1 MSAMSKID
9 AAIQDPNLSIIIIP
23 KELLD
28 NMLNPLY
35 TMKKGEREIIL
46 QACLEASGREPNER
60 NI

>member
-28 NMLNPLY
+28 KMMNPLY
-35 TMKKGEREIIL
+35 PMKKHESEAIR
-46 QACLEASGREPNER
+46 QACQDALEEGA
-60 NI
+60 